1 MEQDIINRI
10 KAANTGKYCNLN
22 NIEKNYLKAKY
33 KELFGLTL
41 NTSCGSCLMNA
52 IYKVAPLLDKPTPVK
67 KEEPKSVL
75 TEKTV
80 KELREIC
87 KTLDMPIYGNKQALI
102 KRIQDA

>member
-33 KELFGLTL
+33 KEFFGLTL

-52 IYKVAPLLDKPTPVK
+52 IYKVAPLLTSEEEVEVK
-67 KEEPKSVL
+67 NELEEN
-75 TEKTV
+75 TV

-87 KTLDMPIYGNKQALI
+87 KTLDLPIYGNKQALI